1 MVVKCPKCGREVR
14 NSKYCTRCGSKIEM
28 PSEEDAGQERRSAV
42 QGGDTANVASGHVT
56 QNSGMHSD
64 SELEDKPHVV
74 ACRLTFIQQITL
86 VLSVVLC
93 CVTVATV
100 CISFFD
106 SDSWGFMSNLG
117 IHYWDEGDVLF
128 TVLFV
133 AFVMTLVTIAWHSVA
148 FLLSGESARRY
159 WINLA
164 VEYGALTVVCLL
176 LTLIDVALF
185 ANVDKWGSMDS
196 LGLSLMAFDLSVWG
210 SGQSHIQ
217 FSTET
222 VAICVAGVMDVLIGV
237 QVYLNRK
244 SRVLHGQMS

>member
-1 MVVKCPKCGREVR
+1 MVVKCPECGREVR
-14 NSKYCTRCGSKIEM
+14 NGKYCTRCGSKIEM
-28 PSEEDAGQERRSAV
+28 PSKEDAVQERRSAV
-42 QGGDTANVASGHVT
+42 QVGDTVNVVSGHMT
-56 QNSGMHSD
+56 QKSEMRSD
-64 SELEDKPHVV
+64 SELGDKSRAVV
-74 ACRLTFIQQITL
+74 CKLTPIHKLTL

-106 SDSWGFMSNLG
+106 SERWGYMSVFG

-133 AFVMTLVTIAWHSVA
+133 AFVMTLLTIAWHSVV
-148 FLLSGESARRY
+148 FLVSGESDRRH

-176 LTLIDVALF
+176 LTLIDVALD
-185 ANVDKWGSMDS
+185 ANVGKWGSMDS
-196 LGLSLMAFDLSVWG
+196 LGLSLLSFDFSVWK
-210 SGQSHIQ
+210 SSQSHVQ

-244 SRVLHGQMS
+244 SRVPHGQMS

>member
-1 MVVKCPKCGREVR
+1 M
-14 NSKYCTRCGSKIEM
+14 
-28 PSEEDAGQERRSAV
+28 
-42 QGGDTANVASGHVT
+42 
-56 QNSGMHSD
+56 
-64 SELEDKPHVV
+64 
-74 ACRLTFIQQITL
+74 
-86 VLSVVLC
+86 
-93 CVTVATV
+93 TVATV

-133 AFVMTLVTIAWHSVA
+133 AFVMTLVTIAWHSVV

-164 VEYGALTVVCLL
+164 TEYGALTVVCLL

-222 VAICVAGVMDVLIGV
+222 VAICVAGVMDVLIGA

>member
-148 FLLSGESARRY
+148 FLLSGESTRRY

>member
-1 MVVKCPKCGREVR
+1 MAVKCPKCGREVR
-14 NSKYCTRCGSKIEM
+14 NGKYCTRCGSKIEM
-28 PSEEDAGQERRSAV
+28 SSEEDTVQGQRSAV
-42 QGGDTANVASGHVT
+42 LGGDTINVVSDHVT
-56 QNSGMHSD
+56 QKSGMSSD
-64 SELEDKPHVV
+64 SESGDKSHVV
-74 ACRLTFIQQITL
+74 VYKLTFIQQLTL
-86 VLSVVLC
+86 VLSVILC

-106 SDSWGFMSNLG
+106 SDRWGLMSDFD
-117 IHYWDEGDVLF
+117 IHYWNEGDVLF

-133 AFVMTLVTIAWHSVA
+133 AFVMTLLTIAWHSVV
-148 FLLSGESARRY
+148 FLVSGESDRRH

-176 LTLIDVALF
+176 LALIDVALV
-185 ANVDKWGSMDS
+185 ANVGKWGSMDS
-196 LGLSLMAFDLSVWG
+196 LGLSLLAFDLSVWG
-210 SGQSHIQ
+210 SGQSHVQ

-244 SRVLHGQMS
+244 SRVPHGQMS